1 MLGGDRLYEREIA
14 GIFSGVGGL
23 MSIYLGVVYART
35 ELLLSGSLLISN
47 MLAFFMGE
55 KNGQRKAANET

>member
-1 MLGGDRLYEREIA
+1 MYEREIA

-55 KNGQRKAANET
+55 KNGQRKAANKT